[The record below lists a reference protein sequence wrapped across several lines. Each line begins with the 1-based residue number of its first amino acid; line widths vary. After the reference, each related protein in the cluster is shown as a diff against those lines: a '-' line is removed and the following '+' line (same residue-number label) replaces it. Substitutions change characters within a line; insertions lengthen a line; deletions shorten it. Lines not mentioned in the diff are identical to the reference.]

1 MRKKKQQ
8 QQKFIQKEMYR
19 EWRDWESFALFVCQN
34 RINSKLSRNLQ
45 IIITIIFFLPCS
57 VVYMLFFSFFLYIWC
72 IFDAF
77 FLALICFFLL
87 LTRLHTNVY
96 ILIYRCIFAFAVIPI
111 KVLFFFSMPL
121 NYILKYIIRSF
132 AHSPVSF
139 VVFVFLSLYLIHTIF
154 ASWLAVCTATTP
166 KSSEN

>member
-1 MRKKKQQ
+1 
-8 QQKFIQKEMYR
+8 MYR

-45 IIITIIFFLPCS
+45 IIITIIFFAMLCS
-57 VVYMLFFSFFLYIWC
+57 VYAVFLLLFIHLVYFWCFFPRFNMF
-72 IFDAF
+72 
-77 FLALICFFLL
+77 FFLL

-111 KVLFFFSMPL
+111 KVLFFL
-121 NYILKYIIRSF
+121 NAFELYIKIHHSLIRSF
-132 AHSPVSF
+132 AGFICRFCFSFPLPHSHL
-139 VVFVFLSLYLIHTIF
+139 FLFFFPS
-154 ASWLAVCTATTP
+154 TTP